1 MQLDF
6 EKGKKSEI
14 ESLLGFVAKES
25 KKLGVSAPL
34 MEKIYHSLKNPS

>member
-6 EKGKKSEI
+6 EKGKQSEI
-14 ESLLGFVAKES
+14 EALVGFVVKES
-25 KKLGVSAPL
+25 KNLGLNAPL